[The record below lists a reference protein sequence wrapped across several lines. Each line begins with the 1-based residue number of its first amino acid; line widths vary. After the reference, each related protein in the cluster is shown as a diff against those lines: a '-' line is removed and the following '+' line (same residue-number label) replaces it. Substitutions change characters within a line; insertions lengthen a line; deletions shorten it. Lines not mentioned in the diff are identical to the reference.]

1 MEVEVYVVV
10 SLRMATSDCDCAV
23 YNRVLTGSYVGPVN
37 RFTARRCPTE
47 STRFVVVA
55 PSVRC

>member
-1 MEVEVYVVV
+1 MYVVV